1 MSQTA
6 KTDLCS
12 VAIPFMRWT
21 WVECAHMTWS
31 AFFRSKWKDHSL
43 YTCCVESDGEKK
55 NVSLQLCPT
64 LHDPMDCSLP
74 DASVYGI
81 LQARILEWAVVPPP
95 GDLPHPEIE
104 PSSLVSHALAG
115 GFFTTVPS
123 SPQLFT
129 DSLWGDSWPHSSR
142 IIRLR

>member
-1 MSQTA
+1 MRTWKKSYKKKKNSGFLSISQAA

-12 VAIPFMRWT
+12 VSIPFMRWT
-21 WVECAHMTWS
+21 RVECAHMTWS

-55 NVSLQLCPT
+55 NVSFQLCPT

-81 LQARILEWAVVPPP
+81 LQARILEWAAVPPSR
-95 GDLPHPEIE
+95 G
-104 PSSLVSHALAG
+104 
-115 GFFTTVPS
+115 S
-123 SPQLFT
+123 SPPRDRTLISCVSCIGKWVLYHPSGT
-129 DSLWGDSWPHSSR
+129 LVAP
-142 IIRLR
+142 